1 MARIRIKQQLC
12 ANCNYAFGENENF
25 CPSCG
30 QENHSPNQPIKHYIA
45 ELIETVFHLDSKFFL
60 SIKTMLTAPGKMTYE
75 FNQNKRNRF
84 MPPMRLYVFISFVFF
99 ILFQIPK
106 KEEAAQ
112 IGNKEVIPTALT
124 DSSSFNFTL
133 SDTGF
138 VRIKNKPTR
147 KFGLIDISADDADWA
162 FLKNAKPEQVDS
174 ILICN
179 DITPNFITRNFYKQ
193 WLKFSTEDS
202 TISTRLTEKI
212 IKYFSIA
219 LFFLMPFFA
228 FILFLLHIRRKHN
241 YYNYLIF
248 SIHYHSTVFIVFS
261 ILSLIQMMIVL
272 PDMVWGLC
280 IIGLWIYL
288 LIAMKRNY
296 QQSWLKTGI
305 KAMLAASGY
314 QLVLLLTLA
323 MVSVLGV
330 YFV

>member
-1 MARIRIKQQLC
+1 
-12 ANCNYAFGENENF
+12 
-25 CPSCG
+25 
-30 QENHSPNQPIKHYIA
+30 
-45 ELIETVFHLDSKFFL
+45 
-60 SIKTMLTAPGKMTYE
+60 MLTAPGKMTYE